1 MDTSEFHGLAAP
13 TPERGLAAPA
23 RGLAAPDFDR
33 LANLMQQHSGVL
45 REFTLSP
52 AVQESLRSVGR
63 AAAEAA
69 EVHVNLAPALSGITA
84 AMDRMIQQ
92 TSLAPALAQH
102 SAAILQASRVTE
114 AIADTVDL
122 SWLSENLSRVM
133 DAAVRTDWFEDQVL
147 NLYASGLL
155 DDLDELASTDTGHE
169 TPATVAALE
178 LEDSVPAFQEQVAY
192 LAFAEQ
198 KKLFVSF
205 ACAIALSLAAVLVV
219 AVQDDGKAGDV
230 LGAAGDI
237 TGIVATAGPAAIM
250 AWDRRS
256 RRRPDHE
263 SEGEGGRG

>member
-1 MDTSEFHGLAAP
+1 
-13 TPERGLAAPA
+13 
-23 RGLAAPDFDR
+23 
-33 LANLMQQHSGVL
+33 
-45 REFTLSP
+45 
-52 AVQESLRSVGR
+52 
-63 AAAEAA
+63 
-69 EVHVNLAPALSGITA
+69 
-84 AMDRMIQQ
+84 MDRMIQQ
-92 TSLAPALAQH
+92 TSLAPALAQQ

-122 SWLSENLSRVM
+122 SWLPENLSRVM
-133 DAAVRTDWFEDQVL
+133 DAAVRTDWFEEQVL

-155 DDLDELASTDTGHE
+155 DDLDELPSTDTGQE
-169 TPATVAALE
+169 TSATVAALE

-230 LGAAGDI
+230 LGAAGDV
-237 TGIVATAGPAAIM
+237 TGIVATAGPAAMM

-256 RRRPDHE
+256 RRRPEH
-263 SEGEGGRG
+263 EGEDDRG